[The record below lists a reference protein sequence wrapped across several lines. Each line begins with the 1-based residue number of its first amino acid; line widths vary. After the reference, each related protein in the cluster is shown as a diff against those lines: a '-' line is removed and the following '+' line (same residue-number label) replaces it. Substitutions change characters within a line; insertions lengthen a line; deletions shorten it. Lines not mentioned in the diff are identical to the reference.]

1 MSSPSSP
8 LALRRQLLLG
18 ALATPALAA
27 LPRVAHAQVPAQ
39 SKIYVGFAAGGG
51 ADLIARLLADKMRE
65 GLPAGSQI
73 IVENKI
79 GAGGKIAVDA
89 LRASPADGGAML
101 LAPLVTPVL
110 SQLTFKNPG
119 YNPATDMTPIGM
131 VGHFQFALAVPAQ
144 HPAKTMPEFVTW
156 LKANK
161 DKANFGSPSPGSLPH
176 FFGIMLGRAIGV
188 EMVHV
193 AYKGGAPMLNDLMG
207 GQIACGMDT
216 HIELIELHKA
226 GKIRI
231 LASFAEKR
239 SPLIAD
245 VPTMAELGYKD
256 ATGSGWYSLWAPAKT
271 PAATIAALNKA
282 LNLALANA
290 EVKEKLG
297 KTGTEPAQSTPEGL
311 EKFRLA
317 EIEKW
322 RPVIL
327 ASGFKAD

>member
-1 MSSPSSP
+1 M
-8 LALRRQLLLG
+8 LLL
-18 ALATPALAA
+18 
-27 LPRVAHAQVPAQ
+27 
-39 SKIYVGFAAGGG
+39 IE
-51 ADLIARLLADKMRE
+51 LLNEA
-65 GLPAGSQI
+65 
-73 IVENKI
+73 V
-79 GAGGKIAVDA
+79 IAVEA
-89 LRASPADGGAML
+89 LKASAPDGGTML

-110 SQLTFKNPG
+110 SQLIIKNPG
-119 YNPATDMTPIGM
+119 YDPATDMTPIGM
-131 VGHFQFALAVPAQ
+131 VGHFQFALAVPPN
-144 HPAKTMPEFVTW
+144 HPAKNMAEFVTW
-156 LKANK
+156 LKGNK
-161 DKANFGSPSPGSLPH
+161 EKANFGSPSPGSLPH

-226 GKIRI
+226 GKLRI

-239 SPLIAD
+239 STLIPE
-245 VPTMAELGYKD
+245 VPTMAELGFKD

-282 LNLALANA
+282 LNIALANA
-290 EVKEKLG
+290 DVKEKLAR
-297 KTGTEPAQSTPEGL
+297 TGTEPAMSTPEGL

-317 EIEKW
+317 KIEKW
-322 RPVIL
+322 RPVIV

>member
-1 MSSPSSP
+1 MNSHFDK
-8 LALRRQLLLG
+8 RRTLLG
-18 ALATPALAA
+18 AATALPTLATFGGLS
-27 LPRVAHAQVPAQ
+27 RIAHAQMPQQ
-39 SKIYVGFAAGGG
+39 SKIIVGFAAGGG
-51 ADLIARLLADKMRE
+51 ADLIARLLADKMRD
-65 GLPAGSQI
+65 GLPPGAQI
-73 IVENKI
+73 IVDNRT

-89 LRASPADGGAML
+89 LRASPADGSAML

-110 SQLTFKNPG
+110 SQLTYNRPG

-131 VGHFQFALAVPAQ
+131 VGLFQFALAIPPSL
-144 HPAKTMPEFVTW
+144 PAKNMAEFVTW

-161 DKANFGSPSPGSLPH
+161 DKANYGSPSPGSLPH
-176 FFGIMLGRAIGV
+176 FFGIMLGRSIGV
-188 EMVHV
+188 DMVHV

-216 HIELIELHKA
+216 HIELTELHKA

-231 LASFAEKR
+231 LSSFGEKR
-239 SPLIAD
+239 SATLPDI
-245 VPTMAELGYKD
+245 PTMAELGFKD

-271 PAATIAALNKA
+271 PPATIALLNKA
-282 LNLALANA
+282 LNGALATA
-290 EVKEKLG
+290 EIKEKFAR
-297 KTGTEPAQSTPEGL
+297 TGTEVATSTPEGL

-322 RPVIL
+322 RPVIV